1 MIMAGGRGERLRGL
15 TEHRCKPATPFGGK
29 FRIVDFVLSNC
40 VNSGIRQICLLTQYK
55 GQSLI
60 QHVQR
65 GWSYLRGEFGEFID
79 VIPAQQQ
86 VGKFWY
92 RGTADSVYQNLDVIR
107 QHRPKHVLVL
117 AGDHIYKMDY
127 GPMIAYH
134 VEKGADIT
142 VGVVEVPLDE
152 ARDFGVLSVTE
163 WNRVTKFSEKPAQP
177 EPMPGRSDVALA
189 SMGIYVF
196 NTQLI
201 ERLLMEDAADETSQ
215 HDFGRNVVPKA
226 IESMQVFAYPFRNVK
241 TRAQN
246 YWRDVG
252 TVDAFYEANLE
263 LVYVAP
269 ELNVYD
275 EEWPI
280 WTYQLQQP
288 PAKFVL
294 DEDGRRG
301 MAINSVISGGA
312 IISGAVVRESLL
324 FSSVR
329 VDEGSSIERSVILP
343 SVRIGKNCIIRR
355 AIVDEHCEIPDGMQI
370 GVDMEQDR
378 QRFDVTPKGVI
389 LVTPDM
395 LHAATVARV

>member
-29 FRIVDFVLSNC
+29 FRIIDFVLSNC
-40 VNSGIRQICLLTQYK
+40 VNSGIRKICLLTQYK

-65 GWSYLRGEFGEFID
+65 GWSYLRGEFGEFVD

-86 VGKFWY
+86 VGQHWY
-92 RGTADSVYQNLDVIR
+92 RGTADSVYQNLEYVR
-107 QHRPKHVLVL
+107 AHNPRHVLVL

-142 VGVVEVPLDE
+142 VGVVEVPVAE
-152 ARDFGVLSVTE
+152 ARSFGVLSVTE
-163 WNRVTKFSEKPAQP
+163 WNRVTRFTEKPSQP
-177 EPMPGRSDVALA
+177 EPMPGNPDVALA

-196 NTQLI
+196 NTDLLD
-201 ERLLMEDAADETSQ
+201 RLLVEDAADPESQ
-215 HDFGRNVVPKA
+215 HDFGRNIIPKA
-226 IESMQVFAYPFRNVK
+226 ISSLQVFAYPFRNVRTK
-241 TRAQN
+241 AQN

-263 LVYVAP
+263 LVHLSP

-280 WTYQLQQP
+280 WTYQVQQP

-294 DEDGRRG
+294 DEEGRRG
-301 MAINSVISGGA
+301 IAINSLVAGGC

-324 FSSVR
+324 FSAVR
-329 VDEGSSIERSVILP
+329 VDERSLIERSVIMP
-343 SVRIGKNCIIRR
+343 GVRIGKGCVIRNAII
-355 AIVDEHCEIPDGMQI
+355 DEHCEIPEGMRI
-370 GVDMEQDR
+370 GVDAAIDGE
-378 QRFDVTPKGVI
+378 RFDVTPRGIV
-389 LVTPDM
+389 LVTPGDLAKVM
-395 LHAATVARV
+395 RPG